1 VVWRHHD
8 QLRASRC
15 LIAAGRRPPRL
26 IRILT
31 MSLLSVALAG
41 CFIGPGGQRPP
52 AAGSS
57 SVYQRGEAGYYAKSF
72 HGKLTADGETFSSD
86 ELTAAH
92 RSLPFGT
99 RVQVTNLDNGRKV
112 IVRVNDRGPYV
123 SGRIIDLSR
132 RAAKQLHMIKDGVVP
147 VTLSIVS
154 EP

>member
-1 VVWRHHD
+1 M
-8 QLRASRC
+8 
-15 LIAAGRRPPRL
+15 IADGRRPPRL
-26 IRILT
+26 IRILA

-41 CFIGPGGQRPP
+41 CFNDPGGQRPP
-52 AAGSS
+52 ATGSS

-72 HGKLTADGETFSSD
+72 HGKLTADGGTFSSD
-86 ELTAAH
+86 GLTAAH

-147 VTLSIVS
+147 VTLSIIS